1 MRDVVCDKHSDIQS
15 WWRKGFERGDVDL
28 VISLVIS
35 RVGDEVER
43 GVRDVVPV
51 IGVREGVSGVSGDTP
66 VGLETSGSLE
76 VS

>member
-1 MRDVVCDKHSDIQS
+1 MVMKR
-15 WWRKGFERGDVDL
+15 REGFERGDVDL

-51 IGVREGVSGVSGDTP
+51 IGLVISRVGDEVERGV
-66 VGLETSGSLE
+66 
-76 VS
+76 

>member
-1 MRDVVCDKHSDIQS
+1 MLWESETDIFLKFLTS
-15 WWRKGFERGDVDL
+15 YDNSNTADMLRRNMNMNRKQD
-28 VISLVIS
+28 SA
-35 RVGDEVER
+35 
-43 GVRDVVPV
+43 V